1 MGGMGE
7 EAALYAKKVK
17 RAAQLLFFQRHRLPG
32 VKGWELRRALGKNYM
47 KVIEI
52 LNAYLEPLDLQVKI
66 AFEEGEV
73 PDKPTQEQLQRARF
87 LLTLRS
93 PMAASDALLSGWRI
107 DDVAAL
113 AVTVAYIISK
123 GGKARQIEVEKILEE
138 KFPRYIVQYDIE
150 RFIRRGYIGRDE
162 NRMLYLDWRSRAE
175 IDEKLLLN
183 LLISEEPSK
192 VQGFEEK

>member
-1 MGGMGE
+1 MGE
-7 EAALYAKKVK
+7 EAAIYAKRVR

-47 KVIEI
+47 KVIEL

-66 AFEEGEV
+66 VFEEGGNPE
-73 PDKPTQEQLQRARF
+73 KPTHEQLQRARF

-113 AVTVAYIISK
+113 AVTVAYILSK
-123 GGKARQIEVEKILEE
+123 GGKARQVDVEKILEE
-138 KFPRYIVQYDIE
+138 KFPRYVVQYNIE

-175 IDEKLLLN
+175 IDERLLLN
-183 LLISEEPSK
+183 LIIGEEPSE
-192 VQGFEEK
+192 V

>member
-1 MGGMGE
+1 MGE

-66 AFEEGEV
+66 AFEEGEA
-73 PDKPTQEQLQRARF
+73 PDKPTHEQLQRARF

-113 AVTVAYIISK
+113 AVTVAYILSK
-123 GGKARQIEVEKILEE
+123 GGKARQVEVEKILEE

-175 IDEKLLLN
+175 IDERLLLN
-183 LLISEEPSK
+183 LLISEEPSQ
-192 VQGFEEK
+192 VEDFQEK

>member
-1 MGGMGE
+1 MGE

-66 AFEEGEV
+66 AFEEGEA
-73 PDKPTQEQLQRARF
+73 PDNPTHEQLQRARF

-113 AVTVAYIISK
+113 AVTVAYILSK
-123 GGKARQIEVEKILEE
+123 GGKARQVEVEKILEE

-175 IDEKLLLN
+175 IDERLLLN
-183 LLISEEPSK
+183 LLISEEPSQ
-192 VQGFEEK
+192 VEDFQEK

>member
-1 MGGMGE
+1 MGE

-66 AFEEGEV
+66 AFEEGEA
-73 PDKPTQEQLQRARF
+73 PDKPTHEQLQRARF

-113 AVTVAYIISK
+113 AVTVAYILSK
-123 GGKARQIEVEKILEE
+123 GGKARQVEVEKILEE
-138 KFPRYIVQYDIE
+138 KFPRYIVQYYIE

-175 IDEKLLLN
+175 IDERLLLN
-183 LLISEEPSK
+183 LLISEEPSQ
-192 VQGFEEK
+192 VEDFQEK

>member
-1 MGGMGE
+1 MGE

-66 AFEEGEV
+66 AFEEGEA
-73 PDKPTQEQLQRARF
+73 PDKPTHEQLQRARF

-113 AVTVAYIISK
+113 AVTVAYILSK
-123 GGKARQIEVEKILEE
+123 GGKARQVEVEKILEE

-175 IDEKLLLN
+175 IDERLLLN
-183 LLISEEPSK
+183 LLISEEPSE
-192 VQGFEEK
+192 VEDFQEK

>member
-1 MGGMGE
+1 MGE

-66 AFEEGEV
+66 AFEEGEA
-73 PDKPTQEQLQRARF
+73 PDNPTHEQLQRARF

-113 AVTVAYIISK
+113 AVTVAYILSK
-123 GGKARQIEVEKILEE
+123 GGKARQVEVEKILEE
-138 KFPRYIVQYDIE
+138 KFPRYIVQYYIE

-175 IDEKLLLN
+175 IDERLLLN
-183 LLISEEPSK
+183 LLISEEPSQ
-192 VQGFEEK
+192 VEDFQEK